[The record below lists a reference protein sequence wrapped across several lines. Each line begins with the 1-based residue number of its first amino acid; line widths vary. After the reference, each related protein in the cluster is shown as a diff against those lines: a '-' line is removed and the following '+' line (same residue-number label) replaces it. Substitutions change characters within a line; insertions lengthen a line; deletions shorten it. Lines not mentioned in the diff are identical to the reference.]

1 MASKSNVKLLYLKR
15 NNSKGNVKQT
25 PTNSNLMNSNKQ
37 TDLQDAFERQD
48 SMRCGKNQSRKNG
61 NLNKNSKSHYL
72 SSKLVSCQES
82 SKVGEIQQSIQNF
95 NFAEMRPFE
104 DQLIDINHPMVAL
117 SPIYQNNL
125 SVISETANYE
135 DQKFIYNSK

>member
-1 MASKSNVKLLYLKR
+1 MQNII
-15 NNSKGNVKQT
+15 
-25 PTNSNLMNSNKQ
+25 
-37 TDLQDAFERQD
+37 
-48 SMRCGKNQSRKNG
+48 
-61 NLNKNSKSHYL
+61 
-72 SSKLVSCQES
+72 SCLES